1 MNGLDPKNVIILNSL
16 QKQSKCSDGDFK
28 KQTEIE
34 NDNSLLLAVKILNN
48 CCQMKYR
55 RARVMFY
62 LNLLTE
68 SGYVFGHNYFIC
80 LNEKKIR

>member
-1 MNGLDPKNVIILNSL
+1 
-16 QKQSKCSDGDFK
+16 
-28 KQTEIE
+28 
-34 NDNSLLLAVKILNN
+34 
-48 CCQMKYR
+48 MKYR

-62 LNLLTE
+62 LNLLIE